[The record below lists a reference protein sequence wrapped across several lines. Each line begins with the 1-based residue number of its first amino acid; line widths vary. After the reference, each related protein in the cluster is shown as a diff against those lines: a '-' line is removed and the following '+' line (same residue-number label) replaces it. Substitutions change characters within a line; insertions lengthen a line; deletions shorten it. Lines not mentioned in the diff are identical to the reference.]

1 MNSKFLPDIDF
12 LFENCRELNMDIA
25 LLSLSLNVHSTRRI
39 AQEAEKLGHYV
50 ELIDHTKCSVKLGDG
65 KPKIFLGEEDVTN
78 EFDAIIPRIGA
89 KVTRHGAAIVKQ
101 FEMNGVF
108 STARSLGITRA
119 RNKVRTLQIMARK
132 GIPIPETLFSIN
144 PDNIGEQIR
153 LLGGPPVIIKLQEGT
168 QGLGVILAESKKSAK
183 SIIDTFYKMD
193 TSILLQKYVEEAN
206 GEDIRIIVVGRKVV
220 ASMKRKSEIDEFRSN
235 VHRGGQTEAIEP
247 TQREKHIALNAT
259 KYLGLGVA
267 GVDLM
272 RSRTGPVLIEVN
284 ASPGLKGIEAAT
296 GVNVAKHIIQF
307 VEKNALRKRKK

>member
-1 MNSKFLPDIDF
+1 
-12 LFENCRELNMDIA
+12 MDIA
-25 LLSLSLNVHSTRRI
+25 LLSVSLNVHSTRRI
-39 AQEAEKLGHYV
+39 AIEAEKAGHYV

-78 EFDAIIPRIGA
+78 EFDAVIPRIGT
-89 KVTRHGAAIVKQ
+89 KVTRHGSAIVKQ
-101 FEMNGVF
+101 FEMNGIF

-144 PDNIGEQIR
+144 PDNIEDQIR
-153 LLGGPPVIIKLQEGT
+153 LLGGPPVIIKIQEGT

-193 TSILLQKYVEEAN
+193 TSILLQQYVEEAN
-206 GEDIRIIVVGRKVV
+206 GEDLRIIVIGNKVI
-220 ASMKRKSEIDEFRSN
+220 ASMKRVSERDEFRSN
-235 VHRGGQTEAIEP
+235 VHRGGKTEAIDI
-247 TQREKHIALNAT
+247 TEKERKIALDAT

-272 RSRTGPVLIEVN
+272 RSKKGPVLLEVN
-284 ASPGLKGIEAAT
+284 ASPGLKGIEEAT
-296 GVNVAKHIIQF
+296 GVNVAKHIIEF
-307 VEKNALRKRKK
+307 VERNALRKRRK

>member
-1 MNSKFLPDIDF
+1 
-12 LFENCRELNMDIA
+12 MDIA
-25 LLSLSLNVHSTRRI
+25 LLSVSLNVHSTKRI

-78 EFDAIIPRIGA
+78 EFDAIIPRIGT

-108 STARSLGITRA
+108 STARSLSITRA

-153 LLGGPPVIIKLQEGT
+153 LLGGAPVIIKIQEGT
-168 QGLGVILAESKKSAK
+168 QGMGVILAESKKSAK

-193 TSILLQKYVEEAN
+193 TSILLQQYVEEAN
-206 GEDIRIIVVGRKVV
+206 GEDIRIIVVGNKVV

-247 TQREKHIALNAT
+247 TQREKYIALNAA

-272 RSRTGPVLIEVN
+272 RSKAGPVLIEVN

-296 GVNVAKHIIQF
+296 GINVAKHIIQF
-307 VEKNALRKRKK
+307 VEKNAFRKRRK

>member
-1 MNSKFLPDIDF
+1 
-12 LFENCRELNMDIA
+12 MDIA
-25 LLSLSLNVHSTRRI
+25 LLSVSLNVHSTRRI
-39 AQEAEKLGHYV
+39 AIEAQNAGHYV

-65 KPKIFLGEEDVTN
+65 KPKIFLGEEDVSN
-78 EFDAIIPRIGA
+78 EFDAIIPRIGT
-89 KVTRHGAAIVKQ
+89 KVTRHGSAIVKQ

-132 GIPIPETLFSIN
+132 GVPIPETLFSIN
-144 PDNIGEQIR
+144 PDNIEDQIR
-153 LLGGPPVIIKLQEGT
+153 LLGGPPVVIKIQEGT

-193 TSILLQKYVEEAN
+193 TSILLQQYVEEAN
-206 GEDIRIIVVGRKVV
+206 GEDIRIIVIGNKVV
-220 ASMKRKSEIDEFRSN
+220 ASMKRISERDEFRSN
-235 VHRGGQTEAIEP
+235 VHRSGVAEAIEITP
-247 TQREKHIALNAT
+247 KEKKIALNAT

-272 RSRTGPVLIEVN
+272 RSRKGPVLLEVN

-296 GVNVAKHIIQF
+296 KVNVAKQIIQF
-307 VEKNALRKRKK
+307 VEENALRKRRK

>member
-1 MNSKFLPDIDF
+1 MN
-12 LFENCRELNMDIA
+12 IA
-25 LLSLSLNVHSTRRI
+25 ILSVSLNVHSTRRI
-39 AQEAEKLGHYV
+39 VEEAQAMGHYV
-50 ELIDHTKCSVKLGDG
+50 ELIDHTKCSVKLGEG
-65 KPKIFLGEEDVTN
+65 KPKIFFGEEDVTT
-78 EFDAIIPRIGA
+78 EFDAIIPRIGT

-132 GIPIPETLFSIN
+132 GIPIPQTLFSIN

-153 LLGGPPVIIKLQEGT
+153 LLGGPPVVIKLQEGT

-193 TSILLQKYVEEAN
+193 TSILLQQYVEEAN
-206 GEDIRIIVVGRKVV
+206 GEDIRIIVVGNKVV
-220 ASMKRKSEIDEFRSN
+220 AAMKRKSGLDEFRSN
-235 VHRGGQTEAIEP
+235 VHRGAETEAVELSP
-247 TQREKHIALNAT
+247 KEKFIALNAT

-272 RSRTGPVLIEVN
+272 RSKKGPVLIEVN
-284 ASPGLKGIEAAT
+284 ASPGLKGIEGAS
-296 GVNVAKHIIQF
+296 GVNVAKHIVQF
-307 VEKNALRKRKK
+307 VERNAFRRRK

>member
-1 MNSKFLPDIDF
+1 MN
-12 LFENCRELNMDIA
+12 IA
-25 LLSLSLNVHSTRRI
+25 ILSVSLNVHSTRRI
-39 AQEAEKLGHYV
+39 VEEAQALGHYV
-50 ELIDHTKCSVKLGDG
+50 ELIDHTKCSVKLGEG
-65 KPKIFLGEEDVTN
+65 KPKIFFGEEDVTT
-78 EFDAIIPRIGA
+78 EFDAIIPRIGT

-132 GIPIPETLFSIN
+132 GIPIPQTLFSIN

-153 LLGGPPVIIKLQEGT
+153 LLGGPPVVIKLQEGT

-193 TSILLQKYVEEAN
+193 TSILLQQYVEEAN
-206 GEDIRIIVVGRKVV
+206 GEDIRIIVVGNKVV
-220 ASMKRKSEIDEFRSN
+220 AAMKRKSGLDEFRSN
-235 VHRGGQTEAIEP
+235 VHRGAETEAVELSP
-247 TQREKHIALNAT
+247 KEKFIALNAT

-272 RSRTGPVLIEVN
+272 RSKKGPVLIEVN
-284 ASPGLKGIEAAT
+284 ASPGLKGIEGAS
-296 GVNVAKHIIQF
+296 GVNVAKHIVQF
-307 VEKNALRKRKK
+307 VERNAFRRRK